1 MVLQFLLFFLIG
13 FFISVPVG
21 PVGILVVRNAL
32 QDGVKKGVLVGV
44 GASISDT
51 FYASLLLLNISP
63 VLYFL
68 RRYEIILTFLGIL
81 ILFSLAF
88 KSFSFRHEKHRG
100 FSSMAD
106 GFSSFFVN
114 ISNPAVLFSFSYL
127 FLLLRVDQFVFSHN
141 RAILF
146 SLVALFLGSLS
157 WWFVLSSLVRSF
169 QKRVKRDVMVIMYQF
184 SGVLLLIFAIFM
196 SFYFIWRF
204 FVVPLL

>member
-21 PVGILVVRNAL
+21 PVGILVARNAL

-51 FYASLLLLNISP
+51 LYASLLLLNISP
-63 VLYFL
+63 ILRFL
-68 RRYEIILTFLGIL
+68 RRYEVIITFFWIL
-81 ILFSLAF
+81 ILFYLAF
-88 KSFSFRHEKHRG
+88 KSFSFRHKRHRG

-106 GFSSFFVN
+106 SFASFFVN

-127 FLLLRVDQFVFSHN
+127 FLLLRIDQFTFSHG
-141 RAILF
+141 AILF

-157 WWFVLSSLVRSF
+157 WWFVLSSFARSL
-169 QKRVKRDVMVIMYQF
+169 QRRIKKDVMMLMYQF
-184 SGVLLLIFAIFM
+184 SGALLLIFAIFM
-196 SFYFIWRF
+196 SFYLMWRF
-204 FVVPLL
+204 FIVSFR